1 MSLIDEYF
9 SRLEPTQKK
18 ELERIRKIVK
28 QTVPNATE
36 VISYGMPV
44 FKFNDKYLIGIAAFK
59 DHMSVFPGS
68 MPVDQLKEKL
78 SAYKLSKGT
87 IQFTLEH
94 PLSDALLK
102 ELVNLSLA
110 DIKSAR

>member
-9 SRLEPTQKK
+9 SKLEPTQKR

-28 QTVPNATE
+28 QIVPDATE

-44 FKFNDKYLIGIAAFK
+44 FKFNDKYLIGIAAFQ

-68 MPVDQLKEKL
+68 MPVDQLKDKL
-78 SAYKLSKGT
+78 DGYKLSKGT
-87 IQFTLEH
+87 IQFTADH
-94 PLSDALLK
+94 PLSDAILK
-102 ELVNLSLA
+102 ELINISLT
-110 DIKSAR
+110 DIKSS